1 MATNIPPHNLTEVVN
16 ACLAYIENPAIRVA
30 ELIRHLPGPDF
41 PTGAYI
47 NGAAGIRE
55 AYETGR
61 GRIFVR
67 AKSHVETD
75 ESTGKPRIVVTE
87 LPYQVNKAK
96 LLERIAELV
105 RERKLE
111 GITELRDESDK
122 DGMRM
127 VVELRRGE
135 VAEVVLNNLYQHT
148 QLQTVFGINMVG
160 LADGQPKLFNLKQ
173 LIEAFVRHRREVVT
187 RRTVYDLGK
196 ARDRAHVLE
205 GLAVALANIDPVI
218 EAIKTSP
225 SPEEAK
231 ARLLAR
237 AWPPGAVVGM
247 VERAGAEAA
256 RPEGLAPGLGL
267 GPDGYRLSET
277 QAQAILDLRLQ
288 RLTGLEQDRITAE
301 YRELLAR
308 IAGLLAILEDPDR
321 LMAVIRGELEALRE
335 QFGDRR
341 KTEILDQHQALG
353 LEDLISPEDVVVT
366 LSHAG
371 YAKSQPLD
379 LYRAQKRGG
388 KGRSATAMKEE
399 DFIDNLF
406 VANTHDWV
414 LCFSSRGRV
423 YWLKV
428 YELPQAG
435 PSARGKPIVNLLPLE
450 EGERINAVLPVKD
463 FTRGGFVLMAT
474 ARGVVKKTPLDEF
487 SRPRTSGII
496 AVDLA
501 EDDQLVG
508 VDLTDGERDVM
519 LFASDGK
526 MIRFAERQVRP
537 MGRCARGVRGVH
549 LAEGSGVIALIVPTP
564 DRTVLLATR
573 NGYGKRTTVEDFRPQ
588 GRGGQGLI
596 AIQTSARN
604 GPLVGAALVREE
616 DEIMLITDGG
626 TLVRTRVHE
635 VPVLSRNTQGV
646 KLISLAEE
654 ERLVGLA
661 PVVEENEPEAA
672 AQE

>member
-1 MATNIPPHNLTEVVN
+1 
-16 ACLAYIENPAIRVA
+16 
-30 ELIRHLPGPDF
+30 
-41 PTGAYI
+41 
-47 NGAAGIRE
+47 
-55 AYETGR
+55 
-61 GRIFVR
+61 
-67 AKSHVETD
+67 
-75 ESTGKPRIVVTE
+75 
-87 LPYQVNKAK
+87 
-96 LLERIAELV
+96 
-105 RERKLE
+105 
-111 GITELRDESDK
+111 
-122 DGMRM
+122 
-127 VVELRRGE
+127 
-135 VAEVVLNNLYQHT
+135 
-148 QLQTVFGINMVG
+148 
-160 LADGQPKLFNLKQ
+160 
-173 LIEAFVRHRREVVT
+173 
-187 RRTVYDLGK
+187 
-196 ARDRAHVLE
+196 
-205 GLAVALANIDPVI
+205 
-218 EAIKTSP
+218 
-225 SPEEAK
+225 
-231 ARLLAR
+231 
-237 AWPPGAVVGM
+237 
-247 VERAGAEAA
+247 
-256 RPEGLAPGLGL
+256 
-267 GPDGYRLSET
+267 
-277 QAQAILDLRLQ
+277 
-288 RLTGLEQDRITAE
+288 
-301 YRELLAR
+301 
-308 IAGLLAILEDPDR
+308 
-321 LMAVIRGELEALRE
+321 
-335 QFGDRR
+335 
-341 KTEILDQHQALG
+341 
-353 LEDLISPEDVVVT
+353 
-366 LSHAG
+366 
-371 YAKSQPLD
+371 
-379 LYRAQKRGG
+379 
-388 KGRSATAMKEE
+388 
-399 DFIDNLF
+399 
-406 VANTHDWV
+406 
-414 LCFSSRGRV
+414 
-423 YWLKV
+423 
-428 YELPQAG
+428 
-435 PSARGKPIVNLLPLE
+435 
-450 EGERINAVLPVKD
+450 
-463 FTRGGFVLMAT
+463 MAT